1 MFSNHQRKWI
11 LNYWARFIL
20 YKSLTQGVP
29 IVHNKCMCWLLTS
42 LQCES
47 YGVWW
52 TFKKIAYKKYCSC
65 IVGTRLIPILFAIHS
80 CGLIIYVPNNEQD
93 PEAWLIQFTIFTYH
107 RLCCANQ
114 PSITMISL
122 IPCFWCRAPFR
133 VCTAHAVYFHPQ
145 CSTIFFRDLGSTSCT
160 LGWPRSS
167 TKATLV

>member
-1 MFSNHQRKWI
+1 MFSNHQRMWN

-29 IVHNKCMCWLLTS
+29 IVHNNCMCWLLTY

-52 TFKKIAYKKYCSC
+52 TLKKIAYKKYCSC

-80 CGLIIYVPNNEQD
+80 CGLIIYVPNNGQD

-107 RLCCANQ
+107 SALLCQ
-114 PSITMISL
+114 PTKYHHDFFNTLFLMPGPLLCLYGTRSIFPSTMLYYIL
-122 IPCFWCRAPFR
+122 
-133 VCTAHAVYFHPQ
+133 
-145 CSTIFFRDLGSTSCT
+145 
-160 LGWPRSS
+160 
-167 TKATLV
+167 